1 MRPGTRG
8 ECSEGPATDGRAFD
22 RLVGVA
28 EVRSGARGAAPR
40 GFPEVRGAQPGR
52 FWPSLA
58 LVAREKLPLA
68 GFCALAVGRLP
79 LAGICALAAT
89 AKGSFCC

>member
-28 EVRSGARGAAPR
+28 EV
-40 GFPEVRGAQPGR
+40 EVRCQVSGTSGCRGGVPVPGERHLVVFLR
-52 FWPSLA
+52 FVALNPADFGLAWRPLPSKNS
-58 LVAREKLPLA
+58 R
-68 GFCALAVGRLP
+68 
-79 LAGICALAAT
+79 
-89 AKGSFCC
+89 

>member
-28 EVRSGARGAAPR
+28 EV
-40 GFPEVRGAQPGR
+40 EVRGGCRGGVPVPGERHLVLSVGLTVAGEAKTPVSR
-52 FWPSLA
+52 FLRLSR
-58 LVAREKLPLA
+58 RETPFSRNL
-68 GFCALAVGRLP
+68 RLSRH
-79 LAGICALAAT
+79 C
-89 AKGSFCC
+89 